1 MRSLF
6 VWLENRIVDFF
17 MNKIVFVVCQAF
29 LRSPPHFVLKET
41 EIYWEGKVTCTP
53 LLKKKALILIQR
65 FVKLKDFD
73 PSNNYQRFNLFSKH
87 GTIPFQEAEALG
99 KKDEERLLQTRK
111 LSLVVDLDQT
121 LIHTTMELIPQ
132 DMEV

>member
-1 MRSLF
+1 M
-6 VWLENRIVDFF
+6 
-17 MNKIVFVVCQAF
+17 
-29 LRSPPHFVLKET
+29 
-41 EIYWEGKVTCTP
+41 
-53 LLKKKALILIQR
+53 
-65 FVKLKDFD
+65 KLKDFD
-73 PSNNYQRFNLFSKH
+73 PSNYYQWFNLFSKH
-87 GTIPFQEAEALG
+87 GAIPFQEAEALG

>member
-1 MRSLF
+1 M
-6 VWLENRIVDFF
+6 
-17 MNKIVFVVCQAF
+17 
-29 LRSPPHFVLKET
+29 
-41 EIYWEGKVTCTP
+41 
-53 LLKKKALILIQR
+53 
-65 FVKLKDFD
+65 KLKDFD

-87 GTIPFQEAEALG
+87 GIIPFQEAEALG